1 MDGCTKS
8 HGGWVL
14 INETWS
20 KLFGSLSHYSTLH
33 LADARARAGF
43 REIPEIKPGDLV
55 WPDLESPERAAI
67 WAADPMIGREEAL
80 EIALSAEQAGLA
92 YYKSV
97 LDATDDPEI
106 KILAAEFVKEESE
119 HVAELKKW
127 IAAHQSGGLLPV
139 DR

>member
-1 MDGCTKS
+1 M
-8 HGGWVL
+8 
-14 INETWS
+14 
-20 KLFGSLSHYSTLH
+20 FRRLSHYSTLH

-43 REIPEIKPGDLV
+43 HDMPEIKLEDFV

-92 YYKSV
+92 YYQSV

-106 KILAAEFVKEESE
+106 MAMAAEFVKEESE

-127 IAAHQSGGLLPV
+127 IAAHQAGGLLPV

>member
-1 MDGCTKS
+1 MRPG
-8 HGGWVL
+8 
-14 INETWS
+14 
-20 KLFGSLSHYSTLH
+20 LSYSAACRIIRPCISPTP
-33 LADARARAGF
+33 APACGF
-43 REIPEIKPGDLV
+43 REIPEIKPGDFV

-106 KILAAEFVKEESE
+106 KKFWRPNSSQRKASM
-119 HVAELKKW
+119 
-127 IAAHQSGGLLPV
+127 LPN
-139 DR
+139 